1 NPDLVLLDQMLPE
14 IEGTEVL
21 RQIRSNSSTPVIIVT
36 AKDSEIDKVVG
47 LEMGADDYVTKPFSN
62 RELVARVKANLR
74 RQDATLPGVDASGD
88 HSQKEI
94 KVADLIIRPDA
105 YTVTK

>member
-1 NPDLVLLDQMLPE
+1 
-14 IEGTEVL
+14 
-21 RQIRSNSSTPVIIVT
+21 SNSSTPVIIVT

-105 YTVTK
+105 YTVTKNGIDLDLTHREFDLLHYLARRPG